1 MRSPV
6 ETCAAILQQPSG
18 YMHAQRLQL
27 PPAMDTTAVRAVIDR
42 LLLEELD
49 LPMVSIQTLLACP
62 CASLWVRHWYR
73 LPRIAALLGAY
84 FLMPHLAKGAGW
96 IRLST
101 PQRRFALFQMGER
114 TPCEAIDRV
123 PMDMRQEALGLSALY
138 SLQTTVPH
146 ALAVRMPLLFSPDA
160 QAWQAHLPDVQCPP
174 VLFHMAVQ
182 HARFD
187 QART

>member
-6 ETCAAILQQPSG
+6 EACTAILQQPSS

-27 PPAMDTTAVRAVIDR
+27 PPAMDTIAVRAVIDR
-42 LLLEELD
+42 LLLEQLA
-49 LPMVSIQTLLACP
+49 LPMVPIQTLLVCP

-96 IRLST
+96 TRLSA
-101 PQRRFALFQMGER
+101 PHRRFALFHMGAR
-114 TPCEAIDRV
+114 TNCEAVDQV
-123 PMDMRQEALGLSALY
+123 PMDMRQEAVGLSALY
-138 SLQTTVPH
+138 SLQTTLPH
-146 ALAVRMPLLFSPDA
+146 ALAVRMPLLFSPGA
-160 QAWQAHLPDVQCPP
+160 QAWQARVPDVQCPP
-174 VLFHMAVQ
+174 VIFHMAVQ